1 MFQFRNLA
9 GEAVDEFSLCDFE
22 LETIL
27 VPEIG
32 DGEDGVRAGEGGTK
46 RSFIVEI
53 GGDDFGAELS
63 EGLGGWLLGIA
74 GYGADTV
81 AGGVLEDEARR
92 WAALETG
99 QRGFRGLD
107 LG

>member
-1 MFQFRNLA
+1 
-9 GEAVDEFSLCDFE
+9 
-22 LETIL
+22 L

-32 DGEDGVRAGEGGTK
+32 DGEDGVRAGEGRTK

-53 GGDDFGAELS
+53 GGDDFGAELG

-81 AGGVLEDEARR
+81 AGGVLKDVAGR
-92 WAALETG
+92 WTALETG
-99 QRGFRGLD
+99 QLGFRELD
-107 LG
+107 FG

>member
-81 AGGVLEDEARR
+81 AGGVLEDEAGR